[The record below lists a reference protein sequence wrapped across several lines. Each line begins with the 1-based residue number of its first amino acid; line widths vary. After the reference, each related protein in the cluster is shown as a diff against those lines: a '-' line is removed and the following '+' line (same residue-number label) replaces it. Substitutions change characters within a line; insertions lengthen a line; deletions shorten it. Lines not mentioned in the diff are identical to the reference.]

1 MLRALLL
8 TLACQSASPSSPPAG
23 LSEPLSRL
31 PAAPPWTWQGAGGD
45 VYHSSATPA
54 GVPLPSASTSGATVA
69 ARLAPF
75 APDSAAPLYTPAL
88 SARLVDG
95 SGCAVLAQAAPAPCK
110 LVFLDAHG
118 ALLYQWPTEQLAFP
132 LAAAP
137 TLDPKGRCVLRD
149 ARVRKRD
156 WVCARPGGYGC
167 RVFPFLSVT
176 APVPLAFARARAAT
190 SFSPPATTR
199 RGRSTRW
206 RGPTARHYG
215 RCPTCPL
222 CQQRP
227 HW

>member
-8 TLACQSASPSSPPAG
+8 TLACQSASPSSPAAG

-54 GVPLPSASTSGATVA
+54 GVPLPSASTAGATVA

-75 APDSAAPLYTPAL
+75 APESAAPLYAPAL

-95 SGCAVLAQAAPAPCK
+95 SGCAVLAQAAPAPCQ

-118 ALLYQWPTEQLAFP
+118 ALLYQWPTEQHAFP

-156 WVCARPGGYGC
+156 WVCARLW
-167 RVFPFLSVT
+167 LSGFSFFKRHCSRS
-176 APVPLAFARARAAT
+176 ARLCARAQLRHFRHRRQHGVGARRAGGVQRRAIMAGVR
-190 SFSPPATTR
+190 PAHCA
-199 RGRSTRW
+199 SS
-206 RGPTARHYG
+206 ARIG
-215 RCPTCPL
+215 DE
-222 CQQRP
+222 
-227 HW
+227 